1 MKPLIDYIKPHLL
14 HSWEHAASFSHIRQ
28 RMTTPWQTCMLVWS
42 LRRILVINMIIWLPV
57 VVAYRYFVSLF
68 PDRPFRNDR
77 YAQYP
82 VSKMERKNFP
92 ISQRNVLPFVFS
104 IFCFLYSFASYI
116 S

>member
-68 PDRPFRNDR
+68 ISPIVRSGMIDMRNILFQKWKGR
-77 YAQYP
+77 T
-82 VSKMERKNFP
+82 SR
-92 ISQRNVLPFVFS
+92 
-104 IFCFLYSFASYI
+104 
-116 S
+116 

>member
-57 VVAYRYFVSLF
+57 VVAYRYFVTLF
-68 PDRPFRNDR
+68 ISPIVRSGMIDMRNILFQKWKGR
-77 YAQYP
+77 T
-82 VSKMERKNFP
+82 SR
-92 ISQRNVLPFVFS
+92 
-104 IFCFLYSFASYI
+104 
-116 S
+116 

>member
-57 VVAYRYFVSLF
+57 VVAYRYFVSVANNWKIWIQAF
-68 PDRPFRNDR
+68 HP
-77 YAQYP
+77 
-82 VSKMERKNFP
+82 
-92 ISQRNVLPFVFS
+92 
-104 IFCFLYSFASYI
+104 SFDGPASYA
-116 S
+116 

>member
-14 HSWEHAASFSHIRQ
+14 HSWEHAASFSHIHQ

-68 PDRPFRNDR
+68 ISPIVRSGMIDMRNILFQKWKGRTFR
-77 YAQYP
+77 
-82 VSKMERKNFP
+82 
-92 ISQRNVLPFVFS
+92 
-104 IFCFLYSFASYI
+104 
-116 S
+116 

>member
-14 HSWEHAASFSHIRQ
+14 YSWEHAASFSHIRQ

-68 PDRPFRNDR
+68 ISPIVRSGMIDMRNILFQKWKGR
-77 YAQYP
+77 T
-82 VSKMERKNFP
+82 SR
-92 ISQRNVLPFVFS
+92 
-104 IFCFLYSFASYI
+104 
-116 S
+116 